1 MVHCKYYN
9 ILAVL
14 LAANVASVLSVPVS
28 VPSDGAVSGSE
39 RLGPR
44 TGATGLAEGLPI
56 SGQGP
61 ASGSHPTTLVARG
74 GAGESSQSQT
84 NAKPSLTPEELEEL
98 RAQEEEAKKRLAP
111 HVQSD
116 AYRAA
121 AMKQIMNRYTAYL
134 DPQTG
139 RGDANKPANVSSV
152 NMLSVTNKIRAV
164 FNLIPPP
171 PTPPPAV

>member
-1 MVHCKYYN
+1 MVHFKYYN

-98 RAQEEEAKKRLAP
+98 RALSEEEAKKRLAP

-139 RGDANKPANVSSV
+139 RGDANKPG
-152 NMLSVTNKIRAV
+152 L
-164 FNLIPPP
+164 FHLLIF
-171 PTPPPAV
+171 